1 MKLMEIKTDYT
12 AIFKKRPNR
21 YVAEVDIPELNLEN
35 EIIHVHD
42 PGRLK
47 ELLYP
52 GNKIKIKKATNQ
64 KRKTKWD
71 LIAAEKNDEEIMI
84 NSAYHRNISYFILNN
99 EHINPLGKLRNIK
112 AEVKYN
118 KSRIDYLVEN
128 AKNKKIWIEIKGC
141 TLTEDGIAKFPDS
154 PTLRGKRHLEELMD
168 IKKNGDDAA
177 IYLLVFGKSDCFK
190 PNRETDTKFAE
201 TFYKA
206 MKAGVEIYPIQLSY
220 NKGIISYEGIL
231 PICD

>member
-21 YVAEVDIPELNLEN
+21 YVAEVDIPELNLKDET
-35 EIIHVHD
+35 IHVHD

-52 GNKIKIKKATNQ
+52 GNKVRIKKATNP

-71 LIAAEKNDEEIMI
+71 LIAAEKNNEEIMV

-99 EHINPLGKLRNIK
+99 ENINPLGKMKNIK

-118 KSRIDYLVEN
+118 KSRIDYLVEK

-141 TLTEDGIAKFPDS
+141 TLTENGIAKFPDA
-154 PTLRGKRHLEELMD
+154 PTLRGRKHLEEL
-168 IKKNGDDAA
+168 IKIIEEGGNAA
-177 IYLLVFGKSDCFK
+177 IYLLVFGKSECFK
-190 PNRETDTKFAE
+190 PNMETDTKFAE

-206 MKAGVEIYPIQLSY
+206 MKSGVEIYPIQLSY